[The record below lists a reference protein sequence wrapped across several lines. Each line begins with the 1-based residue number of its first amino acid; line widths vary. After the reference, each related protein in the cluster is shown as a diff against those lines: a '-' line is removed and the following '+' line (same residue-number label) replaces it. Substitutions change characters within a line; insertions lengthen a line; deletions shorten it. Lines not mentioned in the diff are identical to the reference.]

1 MTFAATLPTNTSY
14 NTTPL
19 ALSPLPVLRRRP
31 PLSVARR
38 RNFPTL
44 VSLSLPSRPI
54 SDRSAEFA
62 ARVHQSSYCRLHILS
77 LRNMDVMHHSTSFLL
92 PSIPSKDRS
101 SPNYALIVLNQHLP
115 RFTPLLWEHEQQNY
129 ECLQMEEPIVHMM
142 SCPNFFLMKMHSMFA
157 TGRYK
162 PDVIKGDMDSI
173 RSEVLDFYEV
183 NGAKI
188 IDQSHDQDTTDL
200 HKCVLY
206 IQNFARESELLDLY
220 VLVTGAV
227 GGRFDHEAGNINV
240 LYRFSNMRI
249 ILLSD
254 DCLIHLLPI
263 GHHHKIHIEPSIV
276 GPHCGL
282 IPIGAPSGH
291 STTTGLKW
299 NLTDT
304 AMEFGG
310 LVSTSNIVEEDTV
323 TVQSDSDL
331 LWTISIKQPSGL
343 LSS

>member
-1 MTFAATLPTNTSY
+1 
-14 NTTPL
+14 
-19 ALSPLPVLRRRP
+19 
-31 PLSVARR
+31 
-38 RNFPTL
+38 
-44 VSLSLPSRPI
+44 
-54 SDRSAEFA
+54 
-62 ARVHQSSYCRLHILS
+62 
-77 LRNMDVMHHSTSFLL
+77 MHHSTSFLL

-101 SPNYALIVLNQHLP
+101 PPNYALIVLNQNLP
-115 RFTPLLWEHEQQNY
+115 RFMPLLWEHAKLRVFADGGANRAYDELPQ
-129 ECLQMEEPIVHMM
+129 
-142 SCPNFFLMKMHSMFA
+142 FFPHEDALDVRH
-157 TGRYK
+157 RYK

-173 RSEVLDFYEV
+173 RSEVLDFYKV

-200 HKCVLY
+200 HKCVLD
-206 IQNFARESELLDLY
+206 IQNFARESELSDLY

-254 DCLIHLLPI
+254 DCLIHLLPR

-282 IPIGAPSGH
+282 IPIGAPSGR

-310 LVSTSNIVEEDTV
+310 LVSTSNIVGEDTV

-343 LSS
+343 PSS